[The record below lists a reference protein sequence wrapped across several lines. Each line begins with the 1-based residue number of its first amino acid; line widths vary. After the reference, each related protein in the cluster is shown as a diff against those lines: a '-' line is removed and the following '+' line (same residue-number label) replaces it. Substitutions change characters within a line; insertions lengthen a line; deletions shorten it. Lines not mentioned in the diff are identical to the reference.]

1 MNIKCP
7 SCGQSAYHQVSRPE
21 YAPVAPQIVGG
32 LATALMYALSRKH
45 RFHCEKCGGYFYSHT
60 IGSRLWF
67 VLWTVFWL
75 LLALAI
81 VRIVA
86 GL

>member
-1 MNIKCP
+1 
-7 SCGQSAYHQVSRPE
+7 
-21 YAPVAPQIVGG
+21 
-32 LATALMYALSRKH
+32 MYALSRKH